1 MLHIL
6 SVQSKEVFLKLY
18 NNMERRGV
26 AWSVERSCQLRT
38 HDYLRAKDQSLLSWR
53 QNYGK
58 MINERLNY
66 YLETR
71 EELKIYKS
79 GFRNVISMMG
89 SYFLFKNLDKS
100 PNQFL
105 SVVVVFLKEK
115 SIWYDFGGWV
125 TSYYS

>member
-1 MLHIL
+1 MYL

-26 AWSVERSCQLRT
+26 VWSLKRSCQLRT
-38 HDYLRAKDQSLLSWR
+38 HNYLRATDQSLLSWR

-58 MINERLNY
+58 MINEKLNY

-71 EELKIYKS
+71 EELKIYKG
-79 GFRNVISMMG
+79 GFRNWISVMG
-89 SYFLFKNLDKS
+89 SYFLFQKLDYKS

-105 SVVVVFLKEK
+105 KV
-115 SIWYDFGGWV
+115 
-125 TSYYS
+125 